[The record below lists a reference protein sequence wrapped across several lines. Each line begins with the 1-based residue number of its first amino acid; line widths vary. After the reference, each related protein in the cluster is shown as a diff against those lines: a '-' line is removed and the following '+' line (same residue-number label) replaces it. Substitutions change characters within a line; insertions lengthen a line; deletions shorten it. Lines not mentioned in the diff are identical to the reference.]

1 VFAALSGE
9 KQEQE
14 QALPQALPSES
25 YVRKALPQQLSTFD
39 MTMIFLMVIFFINNP
54 VDIAGAGIAAF
65 TYWIIGTFL
74 FFIPCIIA
82 TTQLGTMFFHE
93 GSLYNWTQ
101 QALGNFWSFFVGAS
115 FWVSGILGMIGSAAI
130 VVSFLQGLNSS
141 WLAQPQEQGV
151 LIAFILILGAIIAM
165 QRFSIVKHMV
175 NYATVLMLCVIA
187 LLGLAA
193 LIWLALGHHAV
204 ANFSQS
210 SNLAIRPGN
219 FVIFSTVILA
229 FLGANVSMTL
239 GGEIPERKTVPQHI
253 FRGGILVLASYLIV
267 TFALLVVLG
276 PGASVIGPFSIISVI
291 DHVLGK
297 FAGDIA
303 AACMIVF
310 FLILTAL
317 LNSIFARL
325 LLVGA
330 LDRRLPVSLGRL
342 DENRVPLTAIVFQTI
357 IAVLFTAFVFLL
369 PYLVSLGNP
378 ANLTNEL
385 FTVSLYAH
393 SIIWAISSSFL
404 FINLLVLYLRD
415 KRAFHARRIF
425 PMPVLWTCIIVAPLA
440 CVLAIIVTLSYSPIP
455 QLIPTSVWGG
465 IVGVLTLLWLFFAGI
480 SSVLAGGEAAWED
493 FSE

>member
-1 VFAALSGE
+1 MFGALSRE
-9 KQEQE
+9 KQVKE
-14 QALPQALPSES
+14 QALPSEN
-25 YVRKALPQQLSTFD
+25 YVRKALPQKLKTFD

-54 VDIAGAGIAAF
+54 VEIAGAGIAAF
-65 TYWIIGTFL
+65 TYWIIGVLL

-101 QALGNFWSFFVGAS
+101 KALGGFWSFFVGAS
-115 FWVSGILGMIGSAAI
+115 FWVSGVLGMIGSAAI
-130 VVSFLQGLNSS
+130 VVSFLQGLNTH
-141 WLAQPQEQGV
+141 WLAGPQEQGV
-151 LIAFILILGAIIAM
+151 FIVFILILAAIISM
-165 QRFSIVKHMV
+165 QRFSIVQHMV
-175 NYATVLMLCVIA
+175 NYATLLMLCVIA
-187 LLGLAA
+187 LLGFAG
-193 LIWLALGHHAV
+193 LIWLATGHHAV
-204 ANFSQS
+204 TNFTHNSG
-210 SNLAIRPGN
+210 LAIQPGN

-239 GGEIPERKTVPQHI
+239 GGEIPERKTVPQHL

-276 PGASVIGPFSIISVI
+276 PGAAVIGPFSIISVI

-297 FAGDIA
+297 FVGDIA
-303 AACMIVF
+303 AACMIMF

-325 LLVGA
+325 LLIGA

-342 DENRVPLTAIVFQTI
+342 DENRVPLSAIIFQTI
-357 IAVLFTAFVFLL
+357 VAVLFTAFVYLL

-404 FINLLVLYLRD
+404 FINLLVLYFRD
-415 KRAFHARRIF
+415 KRAFHAKRIF
-425 PMPVLWTCIIVAPLA
+425 PMPLLWACMIVAPLA

-455 QLIPTSVWGG
+455 QLIPTNIWGG
-465 IVGVLTLLWLFFAGI
+465 IVGILTLLWLLFAGI

>member
-1 VFAALSGE
+1 VIGALSRT

-14 QALPQALPSES
+14 KEQALPSEG
-25 YVRKALPQQLSTFD
+25 YVRKALPQTRTTFD
-39 MTMIFLMVIFFINNP
+39 MTMVFLMVIFFINNP
-54 VDIAGAGIAAF
+54 VEIAGAGIAAF
-65 TYWIIGTFL
+65 TYWIIGIVL

-101 QALGNFWSFFVGAS
+101 KALGSFWSFFVGAS
-115 FWVSGILGMIGSAAI
+115 FWVSGLLGMIGSAAI
-130 VVSFLQGLNSS
+130 VVSFLQGLNKN
-141 WLAQPQEQGV
+141 WLAQSQEQGV
-151 LIAFILILGAIIAM
+151 FIVFILILGAIIAM
-165 QRFSIVKHMV
+165 QRYSIVQHMV
-175 NYATVLMLCVIA
+175 NYATVLMLCVIT

-193 LIWLALGHHAV
+193 LIWLADGHHAI

-210 SNLAIRPGN
+210 SNLAMRPGN

-229 FLGANVSMTL
+229 FLGANVSMTI
-239 GGEIPERKTVPQHI
+239 GGEIPERKTVSQHI
-253 FRGGILVLASYLIV
+253 FRGALLVLASYLIV
-267 TFALLVVLG
+267 TFALLIVVG
-276 PGASVIGPFSIISVI
+276 PGAAVIGPFSIISVI

-297 FAGDIA
+297 FIGDIA
-303 AACMIVF
+303 AACMIAF

-357 IAVLFTAFVFLL
+357 VAVLFTAIVYLL

-378 ANLTNEL
+378 ADLTNEL

-415 KRAFHARRIF
+415 RQAFNLSRIF
-425 PMPVLWTCIIVAPLA
+425 PMPLLWACIIVAPLA
-440 CVLAIIVTLSYSPIP
+440 CVLAIVVTLAYSPIP
-455 QLIPTSVWGG
+455 QLIPSGTWGG
-465 IVGVLTLLWLFFAGI
+465 VVGILTLLWLFFAGI
-480 SSVLAGGEAAWED
+480 TSVLAGGEAAWED
-493 FSE
+493 FSV